1 MKKYQQKIMVVIK
14 TIYNLSFASSES
26 KEGCDIV
33 YRTCSIIS
41 TDIITNNTIRTNTIR
56 TDN

>member
-33 YRTCSIIS
+33 YRM
-41 TDIITNNTIRTNTIR
+41 
-56 TDN
+56 